1 MLWTTSSS
9 ACMPSRW
16 TFEASSGLLKPT
28 NQAPSPNRRTSRT
41 STFNRVVTKRM
52 ISCPL
57 LTCGWNMIRKHK
69 SSKSRFSCFMP
80 PRCKSDTV
88 RSPGHEASS
97 SENSSA
103 CCVVVATEPPA
114 PPRNFSSFS
123 AAPLPSWANLV
134 IVEGVL
140 PVSETECRSTNSSFA
155 PPDLEAALKAV
166 FGAQQQLHVSRLVL
180 LGPPHAEQNV
190 YLAGACSSRENAPWW
205 AAAGSCLESPSSKA
219 CVRPPCCTSAPES
232 PSSSP
237 SAQAG
242 SCEPM

>member
-16 TFEASSGLLKPT
+16 TFEASSGVLKPT
-28 NQAPSPNRRTSRT
+28 TQTPSPNRRTSRT

-57 LTCGWNMIRKHK
+57 LTGGWNMIRKHK

-97 SENSSA
+97 SANSSA
-103 CCVVVATEPPA
+103 WCVEIATEPPA

-123 AAPLPSWANLV
+123 AAPLPYWAYLV
-134 IVEGVL
+134 IDEGVL

-155 PPDLEAALKAV
+155 PPDLEAAI
-166 FGAQQQLHVSRLVL
+166 QQLHLSRWVL
-180 LGPPHAEQNV
+180 LGSPHAEQKGYV
-190 YLAGACSSRENAPWW
+190 TGACSSRENAPWW

-219 CVRPPCCTSAPES
+219 CVRPPCCTSALES